1 MILEELDKDK
11 IKILHDE
18 LVCLRAIL
26 IFNTDEEK
34 EEIIAEFKKIPE
46 EKIEEYFGEVEESI
60 TVKESP
66 DPK

>member
-18 LVCLRAIL
+18 MVCLRAIL

-34 EEIIAEFKKIPE
+34 EEIIAEFEKIPE
-46 EKIEEYFGEVEESI
+46 EKVEEYFGEVEESI

-66 DPK
+66 GPK